1 MTVCFNSPPG
11 ELISPGVKYEYRS
24 EMLMEIPERIVKY
37 LDEYGYEVSRE
48 KAKYAIS
55 EAVLPQ
61 DSVKV
66 VRIYEVAEGRLKELA
81 DISSSDNVQDRIK
94 ALEGLPV
101 QVVVEALSRLK

>member
-1 MTVCFNSPPG
+1 MTDCFNSPPG
-11 ELISPGVKYEYRS
+11 EFISPGVKYEYRS
-24 EMLMEIPERIVKY
+24 EMLMEIPERVVKY
-37 LDEYGYEVSRE
+37 LDEYGYEATKER
-48 KAKYAIS
+48 AKYAIS

-66 VRIYEVAEGRLKELA
+66 VRVYEVVEGRLKELT

-101 QVVVEALSRLK
+101 QVVVEVLSRLK